1 MLYRVIDASDVDA
14 LVRGFMEH
22 YEVVA
27 PVKRDGSV
35 VFDVVGDP
43 AEVVLDYDRTLSS
56 PKKYLLPPRETLFT
70 FDVDENDVTEF
81 EADIRPRVIFGA
93 HSCDINA
100 FNRMDLVFRDGP
112 YPDPYYVARREKTLV
127 VGISCMPDAQCFCN
141 LVEADEAR
149 YGYDLF
155 LIDIGGKFIVSIG
168 GNEAAEVF
176 ERSCDVRFATDEDR
190 VTFREITR
198 ARAEAFNPANPHVQS
213 VAMLMDAFL
222 YDKFWNELGERCL
235 SCTACS
241 AVCPS
246 CFCFDIYDELHPD
259 GKTGERL
266 RVWDAC
272 TSPDFA
278 TVAGGHNFRKK
289 QRTRVRHRMY
299 HKLNGFQANYD
310 RMLCVGCGRC
320 VVACKANINPLE
332 VLRFFKEKEAHHDDE

>member
-1 MLYRVIDASDVDA
+1 MLYRVIDASEVDA
-14 LVRGFMEH
+14 LVKGFMEA

-27 PVKRDGSV
+27 PTEHDGAI
-35 VFDVVGDP
+35 VFDTITDP
-43 AEVVLDYDRTLSS
+43 GEVVLDYVRTVSS

-70 FDVDENDVTEF
+70 FDVAANDVTPF
-81 EADIRPRVIFGA
+81 DADIKPRVIFGV

-112 YPDPYYVARREKTLV
+112 FPDPYYVARRERTLII
-127 VGISCMPDAQCFCN
+127 GMSCMPDETCFCN
-141 LVEADEAR
+141 LVEANEAR

-155 LIDIGGKFIVSIG
+155 LIDIGDVFIVSIAS
-168 GNEAAEVF
+168 NEAAEVL
-176 ERSCDVRFATDEDR
+176 ERSCNVRYATDEER
-190 VTFREITR
+190 VAFREITR
-198 ARAEAFNPANPHVQS
+198 KRAEAYNGNNPSVQS
-213 VAMLMDAFL
+213 VAMLMDAFMG
-222 YDKFWNELGERCL
+222 DPFWDELGNRCL

-246 CFCFDIYDELHPD
+246 CFCFDIYDEVAPD

-278 TVAGGHNFRKK
+278 TVAGGHNFRRKAK
-289 QRTRVRHRMY
+289 TRVRHRMY

-320 VVACKANINPLE
+320 VEACKANINPLE
-332 VLRFFKEKEAHHDDE
+332 VLRFFKEKEARHAGE

>member
-1 MLYRVIDASDVDA
+1 MLYRVIDASEVDA
-14 LVRGFMEH
+14 LVKGFMES

-27 PVKRDGSV
+27 PVERDGSI
-35 VFDVVGDP
+35 VFDTVESPG
-43 AEVVLDYDRTLSS
+43 EVVLDYVRTVSS
-56 PKKYLLPPRETLFT
+56 PKKYLLPPRETLFK
-70 FDVDENDVTEF
+70 FDVASNDVMEF
-81 EADIRPRVIFGA
+81 EADIRPRAIFGV

-112 YPDPYYVARREKTLV
+112 FPDPYYVARREKTLII
-127 VGISCMPDAQCFCN
+127 GMSCMPDETCFCN
-141 LVEADEAR
+141 LMEADEAR

-155 LIDIGGKFIVSIG
+155 LIDIGDVFIVSIAS
-168 GNEAAEVF
+168 NEAAEVL
-176 ERSCDVRFATDEDR
+176 ERSCNVRYATDEER
-190 VTFREITR
+190 VAFREITR
-198 ARAEAFNPANPHVQS
+198 NRALAYNRENPDVQS
-213 VAMLMDAFL
+213 VAMLMDAFMG
-222 YDKFWNELGERCL
+222 DPFWNELGERCL

-278 TVAGGHNFRKK
+278 TVAGGHNFRRKPK
-289 QRTRVRHRMY
+289 TRVRHRMY

-320 VVACKANINPLE
+320 VEACKANINPLE
-332 VLRFFKEKEAHHDDE
+332 VLRFFKEREARHAGE